1 MQARR
6 NSSWRQTLR
15 SNQPLT
21 ATIILV
27 HFAFFGA
34 KYQHFGNPMAH
45 HLPPLGENLRH
56 ARKRRFPNDDL
67 AAFALRVGVSRST
80 LQKMEKGDLSVG
92 IGKYYRAAQV
102 LRLSDTF
109 SDLLH
114 LEDSLFD
121 DPRLPL

>member
-1 MQARR
+1 MQERR
-6 NSSWRQTLR
+6 SSRWRQTLR
-15 SNQPLT
+15 SNQSHA

-27 HFAFFGA
+27 HFVHIHA
-34 KYQHFGNPMAH
+34 KYQHFGKPMVH
-45 HLPPLGENLRH
+45 HLPSLGENLRH

-80 LQKMEKGDLSVG
+80 LQKMEKGELSVG